1 MQASGFRRG
10 LFLMDRGG
18 APCGEVRVSY
28 FDPQT
33 GERRDAP
40 AMPNEPKRKEGWG
53 GRGPRK
59 AVTVDGVRYPTIRA
73 AARSIGVT
81 EQHMSSALRKGA
93 GSIKGHA
100 VEYAEVA
107 R

>member
-40 AMPNEPKRKEGWG
+40 AISKEPKRKEALGT
-53 GRGPRK
+53 RGPRK
-59 AVTVDGVRYPTIRA
+59 AVMVDGVRYPTIRA
-73 AARSIGVT
+73 A
-81 EQHMSSALRKGA
+81 SSAIGSHENYLASVLRQG
-93 GSIKGHA
+93 GTELKGHSI
-100 VEYAEVA
+100 EYAEVA